1 MCVNVVVV
9 IIKLQEHTF
18 INQSLAKVNLIF
30 QGMVGKVFYYLVSF
44 LIWLF
49 SFSFLLFIIL
59 GTNGYENWDSGIF
72 WMFVGSL
79 GDIPFTEISGTTPF
93 WGSVIGVGV
102 AFILIL
108 LFLNLLIAVMS
119 EAIEE
124 VAEDADSIWAV
135 GHSQRIKL

>member
-9 IIKLQEHTF
+9 IIKLQEHLY
-18 INQSLAKVNLIF
+18 INQSLAKVFLIF
-30 QGMVGKVFYYLVSF
+30 QGMVGKVFYYLISF
-44 LIWLF
+44 LIWLV

-79 GDIPFTEISGTTPF
+79 GDIPFTEISGTVPF